1 MVSPPTLDWLV
12 ASLTRVHHVSMM
24 QRTRRVTSHERGI
37 VPRTL
42 FGCKHAAEHRSGETT
57 GKPLSA

>member
-1 MVSPPTLDWLV
+1 MVSLPTLDWLV
-12 ASLTRVHHVSMM
+12 ASLTCVHHVSMM

-42 FGCKHAAEHRSGETT
+42 FGCKHGAE
-57 GKPLSA
+57 